1 MFIIHFSFNDQLQLF
16 VIQLIPD
23 YDRKSN
29 IDPTARH
36 KDADMESTLF
46 GDLIVSFRWRP
57 LIAGKVVDDL
67 QRWIELLQQRGNA
80 NYSQGRNYNSSDYP
94 PDVLV
99 LGMASW
105 DMLQQEGND
114 HLWYQKGLED
124 LVPLFHQLLFPNP
137 SGDYVKT
144 RKIIWL
150 NQYTTFD
157 FYAGND
163 GANRVIFKEKLQL
176 CNRIAQRIL
185 RYIRLKRT

>member
-1 MFIIHFSFNDQLQLF
+1 M
-16 VIQLIPD
+16 IQLIPD

-29 IDPTARH
+29 IDPTAKH
-36 KDADMESTLF
+36 KDADVESTLF

-176 CNRIAQRIL
+176 CNQIAQRIL
-185 RYIRLKRT
+185 R